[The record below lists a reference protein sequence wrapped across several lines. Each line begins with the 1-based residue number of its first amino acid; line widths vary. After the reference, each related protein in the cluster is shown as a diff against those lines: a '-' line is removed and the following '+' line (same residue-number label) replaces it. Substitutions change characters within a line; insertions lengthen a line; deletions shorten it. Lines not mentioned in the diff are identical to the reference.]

1 MCWRRA
7 AGWRLPVSQRRS
19 WLDGWLRSEQSALQ
33 RGTGVSDT
41 LTADYTLAQARGRLA
56 AAAARAASE
65 GRWTV
70 ATSYLSLSGRLA
82 QYQERLAV
90 WPEEPLSSVLLW
102 RTAGDCERLADR
114 AQREDW
120 PELDALT
127 DAEQYL
133 QDLATESQREEE
145 GL

>member
-1 MCWRRA
+1 M
-7 AGWRLPVSQRRS
+7 
-19 WLDGWLRSEQSALQ
+19 
-33 RGTGVSDT
+33 SDT